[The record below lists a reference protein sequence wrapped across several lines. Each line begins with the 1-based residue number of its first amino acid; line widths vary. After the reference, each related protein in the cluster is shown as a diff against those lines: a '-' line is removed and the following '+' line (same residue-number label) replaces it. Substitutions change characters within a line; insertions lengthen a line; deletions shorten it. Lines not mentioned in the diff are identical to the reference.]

1 MSEGSD
7 LYRRSLYTF
16 WRRIVG
22 PTEFFDTA
30 KRQVCEV
37 KPLRTNTPMHALTTL
52 NSPTYVEAGRFLA
65 DAVLG
70 SHPDESH
77 RFQTLSLR
85 LLGRNPVDGETAIW
99 KRSLERAKGSFSE
112 DPAAAGKLLAIGR
125 AGSSPGLDPVEHAAW
140 TALCL
145 NLLNLDEVLTK
156 E

>member
-1 MSEGSD
+1 
-7 LYRRSLYTF
+7 
-16 WRRIVG
+16 
-22 PTEFFDTA
+22 
-30 KRQVCEV
+30 
-37 KPLRTNTPMHALTTL
+37 
-52 NSPTYVEAGRFLA
+52 
-65 DAVLG
+65 VLG

-99 KRSLERAKGSFSE
+99 KRSLERAKGSVSE